1 MGKKR
6 KRKTLE
12 SSGSPNNLDSDLEI
26 PAKIAKR
33 SNQHLPCPDEE
44 DLVPLV
50 EYYWQLGFND
60 TGIATH
66 CLDHFER
73 DKFRL
78 SAKSIQRL
86 RKKLGLKGA
95 RQQAATFDSIT
106 PFYEEIRERF
116 PTMGAR
122 MMVSLLRQDYGIK
135 VGENKLA
142 KFLKEV
148 EPDAVR
154 QRRAFKFKRK
164 RFYSAGVMDL
174 LCFDQHDKWKRFG
187 LWLHLG
193 MDPYPGRLHWLKI
206 WWTNRNPKL
215 VTRYYLDAC
224 RNAGE
229 ILGIPLVTQSDLGSE
244 NNGIA
249 NCHTVTRVARGLYDI
264 NNPLEKLVFRWL
276 AIPWLQAELD
286 AWVIVPPELFDEM
299 EQQWAPADDPV
310 FELAPPVF
318 SGKIQDI
325 YESLGRPKVTSRS
338 FWDVYSAVLNHII
351 QVDEDLTIGHD
362 EGFSAIMEL
371 VPGQDLR
378 ENDNVLAG
386 YNYYGGLPEPPQLG
400 GEDSSDEED
409 HRCFADLTGGWSTP
423 IQFLQLLNSMVLAVL
438 IVSYATISR
447 TMVHVLQISHSE
459 NLKLNGHWFGFAD
472 LTPRPSSRRVHCDRP
487 ACKKPLPPGVELY
500 MLYDNKDSSE
510 GFGVC
515 PDCKKYYDNKGQGIV
530 QLKKGDHNIRVFAV
544 EPPGATQWLFRHA
557 VPGGYIS
564 RWLFGEN

>member
-12 SSGSPNNLDSDLEI
+12 SSGSPNNLDSDPEI

-44 DLVPLV
+44 DLVPLI
-50 EYYWQLGFND
+50 EYYWHLGFND
-60 TGIATH
+60 PDIATH

-73 DKFRL
+73 GKFGL
-78 SAKSIQRL
+78 SPKSIQRL
-86 RKKLGLKGA
+86 RKKLGLKGV
-95 RQQAATFDSIT
+95 RQQAATFDSIA

-116 PTMGAR
+116 PMMGAR
-122 MMVSLLRQDYGIK
+122 AMVALLRQDYGIK

-174 LCFDQHDKWKRFG
+174 VCFDQHDKWKRFG

-193 MDPYPGRLHWLKI
+193 MDPYPGQLHWLKI

-224 RNAGE
+224 RNAG
-229 ILGIPLVTQSDLGSE
+229 GIPLITQSDLGSE

-249 NCHTVTRVARGLYDI
+249 NCHTATRQRLDPSLAGTRQHRWMSKRTMNIKPEATWSQMRRQFTPGFENILDAGVARGLYDI

-299 EQQWAPADDPV
+299 EQQWAPPDDPV

-318 SGKIQDI
+318 TGKIQDI
-325 YESLGRPKVTSRS
+325 YESLGRPEVTSRS
-338 FWDVYSAVLNHII
+338 FWDVYSALLNHII
-351 QVDEDLTIGHD
+351 QIDEDLTIGHD
-362 EGFSAIMEL
+362 QGFSAPMEL

-378 ENDNVLAG
+378 ENNNV
-386 YNYYGGLPEPPQLG
+386 YPSPH
-400 GEDSSDEED
+400 DSEAKIPVTKKIID
-409 HRCFADLTGGWSTP
+409 
-423 IQFLQLLNSMVLAVL
+423 I
-438 IVSYATISR
+438 
-447 TMVHVLQISHSE
+447 LQI
-459 NLKLNGHWFGFAD
+459 
-472 LTPRPSSRRVHCDRP
+472 
-487 ACKKPLPPGVELY
+487 
-500 MLYDNKDSSE
+500 
-510 GFGVC
+510 
-515 PDCKKYYDNKGQGIV
+515 
-530 QLKKGDHNIRVFAV
+530 
-544 EPPGATQWLFRHA
+544 
-557 VPGGYIS
+557 
-564 RWLFGEN
+564 